1 MREFGINIKGRVRNF
16 SLPENKSLIPLFE
29 AVVNSLQAI
38 EERQKSDS
46 FEGKILIKIDR
57 EETLSEDILGKIDN
71 ITITDNGIGFDEKN
85 FTSFLE
91 SDSEYKRELGGKGVG
106 RFSWLKAFERVNV
119 DSCFSENKTF
129 YRRVFDFSLNNEGVD
144 DELTRCECE
153 DYTTSVKLCAFLDKY
168 KAHAPVRL
176 DVIAIKLIQHC
187 FVYFLNNNCPKIILS
202 DNKSNVLNLNEI
214 FKDEVALEDGTD
226 TFSILDNQ
234 FKLTKIR
241 VGGDIINCHK
251 LYLCANNRLVEAKD
265 LSKLIVNL
273 DKALCE
279 ETPFWFLGVLTS
291 DYLDENVDMNRLS
304 FTIPEHID
312 DGFAPV
318 VTMSK
323 IMGQSIDIIEKYLS
337 DFLNP
342 VAEEKKKRIVSY
354 ISSQAPQ
361 YRHLL
366 KYMTAELDN
375 IKPGVTDEKLD
386 AILYQLDR
394 DFILQTK
401 KEGLQ
406 LVEELKNDV
415 ANLEEYKRR
424 FEEHVAR
431 ISDENKS
438 ILAKYVAHRKS
449 IIDLFELGM
458 CRQSDGKFV
467 KEEYMHNL
475 IYPMRT
481 TSDDI
486 GYEQHNLWLVDER
499 LAYFFYASSD
509 IPFNNDRK
517 EDRPD
522 LMLFDNSIALLESQN
537 DGTAYD
543 TVVIF
548 ELKKP
553 MRGDLTTNNPID
565 QITNYME
572 KIQTNTVTDKNGRLI
587 RTDEHTKFYLY
598 VVCDALESFR
608 SILKNR
614 YSFKETID
622 RLGMFRMN
630 DNQYIE
636 VLTYDKIINDAKKR
650 NKILFDKLGI

>member
-1 MREFGINIKGRVRNF
+1 MRDFGLSLRGRVKNF
-16 SLPENKSLIPLFE
+16 PLPENKSLIPLFE

-38 EERQKSDS
+38 AERQKTCDFLGEIS
-46 FEGKILIKIDR
+46 ILIDR
-57 EETLSEDILGKIDN
+57 EDTLSEDIIGKIED
-71 ITITDNGIGFDEKN
+71 ITIVDNGIGFDSDN
-85 FTSFLE
+85 FNSFME
-91 SDSEYKRELGGKGVG
+91 SDSDYKENIGGKGVG
-106 RFSWLKAFERVNV
+106 RFSWLKAFEKVEV
-119 DSCFSENKTF
+119 DSIYNENGAFCRRAFEFSLKSNKVDDSFSE
-129 YRRVFDFSLNNEGVD
+129 
-144 DELTRCECE
+144 C
-153 DYTTSVKLCAFLDKY
+153 TSKEYITKVKLCSFNNKY
-168 KAHAPVRL
+168 KKNTPVGL
-176 DVIAIKLIQHC
+176 DTIAVKLIQHC
-187 FVYFLNNNCPKIILS
+187 FVYLLDKKCPKIVLT
-202 DNKSNVLNLNEI
+202 DNKGECISVNQLFNDKI
-214 FKDEVALEDGTD
+214 ILEDGKVDFYIADEIFT
-226 TFSILDNQ
+226 
-234 FKLTKIR
+234 LTKFR
-241 VGGDIINCHK
+241 VENEIVNGHK
-251 LYLCANNRLVEAKD
+251 VYLCANNRLVESKD
-265 LSKLIVNL
+265 LSKSIVNL
-273 DKALCE
+273 DRILQGE
-279 ETPFWFLGVLTS
+279 NPFWVLGVITS
-291 DYLDENVDMNRLS
+291 DYLDDNVDMNRLS
-304 FTIPEHID
+304 FTIPENVE
-312 DGFAPV
+312 DGFVPV

-323 IMGQSIDIIEKYLS
+323 IMEQAVEIIEQSLS
-337 DFLNP
+337 DFLRP
-342 VAEEKKKRIVSY
+342 VAEQKRRRIASY

-366 KYMTAELDN
+366 KYMSDKLEY
-375 IKPGVTDEKLD
+375 IKPSVTDEKLD
-386 AILYQLDR
+386 EILYKLDR
-394 DFILQTK
+394 DFVLQNK
-401 KEGLQ
+401 KEGQQ

-415 ANLEEYKRR
+415 THLDEYKQR

-449 IIDLFELGM
+449 IIDLFEFGM
-458 CRQSDGKFV
+458 RQQDDGKFV

-475 IYPMRT
+475 IYPMRKG
-481 TSDDI
+481 SDDI

-499 LAYFFYASSD
+499 LAYFFYAASD
-509 IPFNNDRK
+509 LPFNNDRK

-522 LMLFDNSIALLESQN
+522 LILFNNSIALLESQN

-598 VVCDALESFR
+598 VVCDALENFR